1 LRNIGCESR
10 ASDPNRTGVFRPRLR
25 RITSLDWIVTDPLDG
40 LDAAEH
46 RWHQIADRQV
56 FDFAFAF
63 GGENPGAPKKA
74 VMNGNR

>member
-1 LRNIGCESR
+1 
-10 ASDPNRTGVFRPRLR
+10 
-25 RITSLDWIVTDPLDG
+25 VTDPLDG